1 MRSDIEIAQSTTLL
15 PIDRVAR
22 KLGLGE
28 EDLERNGQYM
38 AKLRLPREK
47 RKQRGKLILVTA
59 INPTQAGEGKTTT
72 SIGLADAMN
81 RLGAKTVLAM
91 REPSLGP
98 VFGLKG
104 GATGGGEHRHHRGR
118 THYGLILRRR
128 KNLRFCDKFFWHII
142 KKKAGRHRMCLPVP
156 LYSVFYFLK
165 KATTTAPG
173 PAWVPMTLPTVV

>member
-28 EDLERNGQYM
+28 EELERNGQYM

-81 RLGAKTVLAM
+81 RLGE
-91 REPSLGP
+91 RE
-98 VFGLKG
+98 
-104 GATGGGEHRHHRGR
+104 RH
-118 THYGLILRRR
+118 IID
-128 KNLRFCDKFFWHII
+128 LRFYEGKTQREVADEIRISQAEVSRLEKH
-142 KKKAGRHRMCLPVP
+142 ALRSMRNYLRN
-156 LYSVFYFLK
+156 
-165 KATTTAPG
+165 
-173 PAWVPMTLPTVV
+173 